1 MTTDSTSTDASP
13 GGDGARSASADRAPS
28 PPGAQV
34 TSDSTPG
41 DLLSLRGVAKH
52 FGPVVALD
60 DINLD
65 VPAGKVTALIGDNG
79 AGKSTL
85 IKIVAGIH
93 EPDGGTLYWDGQ
105 PVQVRTP
112 HDATALGIA
121 TVYQDLALCDNL
133 DIVANMFLGEEL
145 GRFGILNESP
155 MERKARETLAGLSV
169 TSVRSIRQPVGS
181 LSGGQRQSV
190 AVARAVMAD
199 ARLVILDEPTAALG
213 VTQTEVVIDLIRRL
227 AASGVAVLVI
237 SHNLNDVYA
246 VAERIAIVYLGRLV
260 AQGSTT
266 EVDRQSALEFMRIGA
281 TAARDGAAVAAA
293 AATAG

>member
-1 MTTDSTSTDASP
+1 MTDSASTDESP
-13 GGDGARSASADRAPS
+13 VGEGVRSASADRAPS
-28 PPGAQV
+28 PSGAQI
-34 TSDSTPG
+34 TSESPPG
-41 DLLSLRGVAKH
+41 DLLSLRGIAKH

-60 DINLD
+60 DVNLD
-65 VPAGKVTALIGDNG
+65 VPAGKVTALLGDNG

-85 IKIVAGIH
+85 IKIIAGIH
-93 EPDGGTLYWDGQ
+93 EADGGTVYWDGQ
-105 PVQVRTP
+105 PVHVRTP

-155 MERKARETLAGLSV
+155 MERKAKETLAGLSV

-199 ARLVILDEPTAALG
+199 ARLVIMDEPTAALG

-246 VAERIAIVYLGRLV
+246 VADRIAIVYLGRLV
-260 AQGSTT
+260 AQGNLADI
-266 EVDRQSALEFMRIGA
+266 DRQTALEFMRIGA
-281 TAARDGAAVAAA
+281 LARREGAPTATAA
-293 AATAG
+293 AG

>member
-1 MTTDSTSTDASP
+1 MTTDSTSTSESQE
-13 GGDGARSASADRAPS
+13 GARSASAGRAPDLS
-28 PPGAQV
+28 RAESATGPTSGA
-34 TSDSTPG
+34 
-41 DLLSLRGVAKH
+41 LLSIRGVSKH
-52 FGPVVALD
+52 FGPVLALD

-65 VPAGKVTALIGDNG
+65 VPAGQVTALLGDNG

-85 IKIVAGIH
+85 IKIIAGIH
-93 EPDGGTLYWDGQ
+93 EADGGTVYWDGM
-105 PVQVRTP
+105 PVHVRTP

-133 DIVANMFLGEEL
+133 DIVANMYLGEEL

-155 MERKARETLAGLSV
+155 MERRARETLAGLSV

-181 LSGGQRQSV
+181 LSGGQRQGV

-199 ARLVILDEPTAALG
+199 ARLVIMDEPTAALG

-227 AASGVAVLVI
+227 AASGVAVIVI

-246 VAERIAIVYLGRLV
+246 VADRIAILYLGRLV
-260 AQGSTT
+260 AQGPPA
-266 EVDRQSALEFMRIGA
+266 EVDRQSALELMRIGVA
-281 TAARDGAAVAAA
+281 AARDGAG
-293 AATAG
+293 TAGAGG

>member
-1 MTTDSTSTDASP
+1 MTTDSTSTDESP
-13 GGDGARSASADRAPS
+13 VEQGARSASADRAPGL
-28 PPGAQV
+28 PGEQLG
-34 TSDSTPG
+34 TEPTPG
-41 DLLSLRGVAKH
+41 QLLCLRGVGKH

-65 VPAGKVTALIGDNG
+65 VAAGKVTALLGDNG

-85 IKIVAGIH
+85 IKVIAGIH
-93 EPDGGTLYWDGQ
+93 GSDAGTIYWDGK
-105 PVQVRTP
+105 PVHINSP
-112 HDATALGIA
+112 HDATRLGIA

-145 GRFGILNESP
+145 GRFGIISEAP

-181 LSGGQRQSV
+181 LSGGQRQGV

-199 ARLVILDEPTAALG
+199 ARLVIMDEPTAALG
-213 VTQTEVVIDLIRRL
+213 VTQTEVVIDLIRSL
-227 AASGVAVLVI
+227 AASGVAVIVI

-246 VAERIAIVYLGRLV
+246 VADTVAVLYLGRLV
-260 AQGSTT
+260 AQGSQT
-266 EVDRQSALEFMRIGA
+266 EIDRQNAVELITLG
-281 TAARDGAAVAAA
+281 TAAAREQAGAAAP
-293 AATAG
+293 TG